1 MGKVISPQEA
11 EKILSDHLIGCS
23 INLVTYFITGWT
35 FRVFGKEGPELNIQA
50 SDIVVPNIEEWRKAF
65 KALPSDLLNTNEPDD
80 VIAAAIVFSALNKW
94 PIGKVSVTT
103 ESDLVLSFENKTN
116 FVIKAHVEY
125 VDWTWQVDKENG
137 DNLVFCASGELT
149 LNDIN

>member
-1 MGKVISPQEA
+1 MGSEMCIR
-11 EKILSDHLIGCS
+11 D
-23 INLVTYFITGWT
+23 
-35 FRVFGKEGPELNIQA
+35 R
-50 SDIVVPNIEEWRKAF
+50 
-65 KALPSDLLNTNEPDD
+65 LNTNEPDD